1 MNTLTK
7 LALGAMG
14 RLRPKPAQGEA
25 TPKIALPAPD
35 KAGGMPLME
44 AISKRSSE
52 REFEPARKR
61 ALSVFA
67 KALILAAAFTVG
79 SLYCQQVSAHWRCA
93 EQGAAAPSIPGCA
106 AHRWVI
112 PYARCGGDAATAG

>member
-14 RLRPKPAQGEA
+14 RLRPKPAQGDA

-44 AISKRSSE
+44 AISKRRSAS
-52 REFEPARKR
+52 RVRSRRYR
-61 ALSVFA
+61 A
-67 KALILAAAFTVG
+67 G
-79 SLYCQQVSAHWRCA
+79 SDR
-93 EQGAAAPSIPGCA
+93 
-106 AHRWVI
+106 
-112 PYARCGGDAATAG
+112 